1 MKKIIFSYVAVIALL
16 MTACQ
21 GNENKTGN
29 NETATETCQKDSCK
43 MNKYTPKTILELAD
57 SLVDKEICIEGQIA
71 HVCHCSGKKLVLM
84 DENDST
90 ASIKVMAGGA
100 IEKFDTCLVG
110 KKTSLKGILKVN
122 KLTKAEAEEALS
134 KIAETEKME
143 KEIQEKSSEKESH
156 GHCGGGKKESFEKK
170 IQWMN
175 DNQKDFYPTYYIE
188 IIKFADGMNCCA
200 VQQAKD
206 STAKSCCSNK
216 QE

>member
-21 GNENKTGN
+21 GNESKTGN
-29 NETATETCQKDSCK
+29 NETVAETCQKDSCK
-43 MNKYTPKTILELAD
+43 MNKYTPKTILEVAD
-57 SLVDKEICIEGQIA
+57 SLADKEICIEGQIA
-71 HVCHCSGKKLVLM
+71 HVCHCSGKKLVLV

-90 ASIKVMAGGA
+90 ASIKVMAGGE

-110 KKTSLKGILKVN
+110 KKASLKGIFKVN
-122 KLTKAEAEEALS
+122 KLTKEEAEEALA
-134 KIAETEKME
+134 KIAEEQKEVKEGAKTEE
-143 KEIQEKSSEKESH
+143 GH
-156 GHCGGGKKESFEKK
+156 GHCGGNKKEAFEKK

-175 DNQKDFYPTYYIE
+175 ENQKDYYPTYYIE

-200 VQQAKD
+200 AKQAQD